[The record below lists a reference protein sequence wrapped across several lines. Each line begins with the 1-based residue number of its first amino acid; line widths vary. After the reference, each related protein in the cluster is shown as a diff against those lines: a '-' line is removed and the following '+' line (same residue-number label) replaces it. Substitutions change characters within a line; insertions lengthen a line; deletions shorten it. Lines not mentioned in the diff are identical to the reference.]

1 MSDPDVIVVG
11 LGATGSA
18 TLYQLAR
25 RGVRAMGLDRFS
37 PPHAMGSTH
46 GDTRITRLAI
56 GEGAHYTPLAVRSHE
71 IWRELEAATG
81 RDLLTT
87 NGGLVIADGASGAV
101 FHGAP
106 FFATTVSAAER
117 HGIPHERLSAAE
129 IRRRYPAFAVEDGQ
143 VGYFEPGAGFVRP
156 EAAVAAQLDE
166 ARRLGA
172 GVVTGEAVL
181 GFETHGAG
189 VTVTT
194 SAGVR
199 RCGRPVLAVGPWAPE
214 LYGARVVAP
223 LKVSRQVLYWFEV
236 GDAHARFTPDRFPI
250 FIWEL
255 PRAAGAIYGFPAID
269 GPAGGFKIATE
280 QYLEGTSPEAVRR
293 DVSPEETA
301 LMFER
306 FVAPFFPDARG
317 VCRRSAVCLYTV
329 TPDFGFVVDRL
340 PDNER
345 VIIASPCSGHGFKHS
360 AALGEVVADMVEG
373 REGAFDPS
381 VFSLARFT
389 A

>member
-1 MSDPDVIVVG
+1 LSEPDVIVVG

-25 RGVRAMGLDRFS
+25 RGVRVLGLDQFA

-56 GEGAHYTPLAVRSHE
+56 GEGAHYTPLAVRSHA

-81 RDLLTT
+81 QALLTT
-87 NGGLVIADGASGAV
+87 NGGLIISGAEGGSI

-106 FFATTVSAAER
+106 FFATTVAAAER
-117 HGIPHERLSAAE
+117 HAIPHERLSAAE
-129 IRRRYPAFAVEDGQ
+129 IRRRYPAFAARDDE

-156 EAAVAAQLDE
+156 EAAVSAQLQE

-172 GVVTGEAVL
+172 TVVTGETVL
-181 GFETHGAG
+181 GFESDASG

-194 SAGVR
+194 TTGRR
-199 RCGRPVLAVGPWAPE
+199 RCARLVLSVGPWARQFP
-214 LYGARVVAP
+214 GAGVPALTRVY
-223 LKVSRQVLYWFEV
+223 RQVLYWFDV
-236 GDAHARFTPDRFPI
+236 GTAHDRFVPDRFPV
-250 FIWEL
+250 FIWDR
-255 PRAAGAIYGFPAID
+255 PGRAIYGFPAVD
-269 GPAGGFKIATE
+269 GPSGGFKIATE
-280 QYLEGTSPEAVRR
+280 QFAEETTPDAVQRE
-293 DVSPEETA
+293 VSAAETA
-301 LMFER
+301 LMFDQ
-306 FVAPFFPDARG
+306 FVAPFFPDAAP

-340 PDNER
+340 PGSER

-360 AALGEVVADMVEG
+360 AAVGELVADLVED
-373 REGAFDPS
+373 RTNDFDMS
-381 VFSLARFT
+381 TISLSRFP

>member
-1 MSDPDVIVVG
+1 MSEPDVIVVG
-11 LGATGSA
+11 LGAAGSA

-25 RGVRAMGLDRFS
+25 RGVRALGLDQFA
-37 PPHAMGSTH
+37 PPHALGSTH

-56 GEGAHYTPLAVRSHE
+56 GEGAHYTPLAIRSHE

-81 RDLLTT
+81 QTLLTT
-87 NGGLVIADGASGAV
+87 NGGLVISGAEGGSI

-106 FFATTVSAAER
+106 FFATTVAAAER
-117 HGIPHERLSAAE
+117 HAIPHERLSAAE
-129 IRRRYPAFAVEDGQ
+129 IRRRFPTFAVRDDE
-143 VGYFEPGAGFVRP
+143 VGYFEPSAGFVRP
-156 EAAVAAQLDE
+156 EAAVSAQLQE

-172 GVVTGEAVL
+172 SVVTGEAVL
-181 GFETHGAG
+181 GFECDASG

-194 SAGVR
+194 TAGRR
-199 RCGRPVLAVGPWAPE
+199 RCARLVLAVGPWARQV
-214 LYGARVVAP
+214 YGARAPAP
-223 LKVSRQVLYWFEV
+223 LKVHRQILYWFDV
-236 GDAHARFTPDRFPI
+236 GAAHARFTPDRFPV
-250 FIWEL
+250 FIWDR
-255 PRAAGAIYGFPAID
+255 PGSAIYGFPAVD

-280 QYLEGTSPEAVRR
+280 QFAAETTPDTVERE
-293 DVSPEETA
+293 VSASETA

-306 FVAPFFPDARG
+306 HVAPFFPDAAP

-340 PDNER
+340 PDSER

-360 AALGEVVADMVEG
+360 AAVGELVADLVED
-373 REGAFDPS
+373 RDSDFDLS
-381 VFSLARFT
+381 ILSLARFP